1 MNSVEI
7 VGTNH
12 NTEETTPQP
21 DAGLRAFIERRC
33 PLQGKTRFATK
44 AEARRVVARSSNL
57 TSAYRCM
64 VCEGY
69 HVASSRRG
77 HRF

>member
-7 VGTNH
+7 VTTKQ
-12 NTEETTPQP
+12 NTEEAP
-21 DAGLRAFIERRC
+21 GLRASIERRC
-33 PLQGKTRFATK
+33 PLNGKTRFATK
-44 AEARRVVARSSNL
+44 AEARRFVGRIPNL
-57 TSAYRCM
+57 TRAYRCEI
-64 VCEGY
+64 CSGY